1 MKIIR
6 HYQEVPEG
14 CRHAVT
20 AIGNFDGVHRGHR
33 ALIERA
39 RTLATRR
46 QVPLAA
52 LAFEPHPQEYFR
64 PQEEHFRL
72 TPFRTKARLL
82 AENRLD
88 ILFALPFDGHMAGK
102 TAEAFV
108 REILVD
114 SLQIQGVVVGAD
126 FRFGKGRA
134 GDTALL
140 GQLGREL
147 GFEVDIFAPVL
158 NGEIKISSSEIRAAL
173 KDGRPEKA
181 AELLGHWWSVEG
193 RVEHGNA
200 RGRQLGYP
208 TANLPMDGYLRPAFG
223 VYGVRASVVEN
234 DCVISSH
241 HGVASIGIRPMFR
254 VEEPLLEVHLFD
266 FNDDLYGKHLSVEF
280 VAYLRP
286 EASFDSI
293 DRLKKQMADD
303 ATAARALLDQN
314 LRTLTAQSAATRPQL

>member
-6 HYQEVPEG
+6 HYQDVPEG
-14 CRHAVT
+14 CRHAIV

-39 RTLATRR
+39 RTLATQRR
-46 QVPLAA
+46 LPLAA
-52 LAFEPHPQEYFR
+52 LAFEPHPREYFR
-64 PQEEHFRL
+64 PHAGYFRL

-82 AENRLD
+82 AENDLD
-88 ILFALPFDGHMAGK
+88 ILFALPFDAGMAGK

-108 REILVD
+108 REVLLD
-114 SLQIQGVVVGAD
+114 SLQLHCVVVGED

-147 GFEVDIFAPVL
+147 GFEVDIFGPVL
-158 NGEIKISSSEIRAAL
+158 NGKIKISSSEIREAL
-173 KDGRPEKA
+173 KAGRPEKA
-181 AELLGHWWSVEG
+181 AELLGHWWNIEG
-193 RVEHGNA
+193 RVEHGDS

-234 DCVISSH
+234 DCVVGSH
-241 HGVASIGIRPMFR
+241 FGVASIGIRPMFR

-266 FNDDLYGKHLSVEF
+266 FDGDLYGKHLSVELI
-280 VAYLRP
+280 AYLRP
-286 EASFDSI
+286 ELSFDSV
-293 DRLKKQMADD
+293 DMLKKQMAED
-303 ATAARALLDQN
+303 AGAARRILL
-314 LRTLTAQSAATRPQL
+314 RQSP